1 MIDHDFVGIINIGDE
16 RKSGHARYK
25 EFKPSSKNCKF
36 ENPLSSLGFNI
47 YQPQL

>member
-1 MIDHDFVGIINIGDE
+1 MPNNETKKPIKSEKKIDNKEIDIVIE
-16 RKSGHARYK
+16 R
-25 EFKPSSKNCKF
+25 PLSKNCKF